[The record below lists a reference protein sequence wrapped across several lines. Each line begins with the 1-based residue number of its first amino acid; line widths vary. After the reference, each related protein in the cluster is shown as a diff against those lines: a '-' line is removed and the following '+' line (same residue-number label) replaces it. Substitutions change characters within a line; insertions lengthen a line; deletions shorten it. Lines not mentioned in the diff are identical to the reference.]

1 MLLEPLLD
9 GNHGSLVRLWR
20 RVGPVKDADLLEE
33 VDRYST
39 SFSLGDLGAKP
50 YKERFDLLPG
60 DVRAGRVGKDGFE
73 GLAIAALH
81 GAMVP
86 RASTGGDSD
95 A

>member
-20 RVGPVKDADLLEE
+20 RVGPVKDADLLKE
-33 VDRYST
+33 VDRYAT
-39 SFSLGDLGAKP
+39 ALSFGDFGAKP
-50 YKERFDLLPG
+50 DKERFDVLPG
-60 DVRAGRVGKDGFE
+60 DVRAGRVGEDGFE
-73 GLAIAALH
+73 SLAMAALH

-86 RASTGGDSD
+86 QAGTDVDSD